1 MQPKKQLKFNTLAF
15 LKKQTLFIDQKCT
28 SKKRA
33 KKFGHGQTP
42 PLIWAMPER
51 KRFFLLMSSL
61 RVQTSSSSLHM
72 YFKCVI
78 ENSIKFNIL
87 HTRPS
92 QKYSQKCNMWRPT
105 MAWSV
110 RATRITQGR
119 FHQDHN
125 HRTCKLQLLGNKNEM
140 CSSSILSEYVFANG
154 KSPCSN
160 HPEHNHK
167 HTSILWKIQRKGRLF
182 YKLMPLRQNIF
193 HIPTI

>member
-1 MQPKKQLKFNTLAF
+1 
-15 LKKQTLFIDQKCT
+15 
-28 SKKRA
+28 
-33 KKFGHGQTP
+33 
-42 PLIWAMPER
+42 
-51 KRFFLLMSSL
+51 
-61 RVQTSSSSLHM
+61 
-72 YFKCVI
+72 
-78 ENSIKFNIL
+78 
-87 HTRPS
+87 
-92 QKYSQKCNMWRPT
+92 MWRPT

-193 HIPTI
+193 HIPTIYSRSPRAIFIRIMIEVVSAPEKFKRV